1 MAPKPKLCKMAM
13 KTMAAKPRVAA
24 KAKAAGVT
32 PMKRKMVKKAALS
45 SVAPSSQ
52 PGSPPAGQK
61 SPASDAESH
70 LGSHASVG
78 ASCSSLGHYSKD
90 IEALGLA
97 VYEVDDS
104 SKCSM
109 CDKAITDTDYV
120 VLSSR
125 GNSVFKKCGMCNR
138 LQSRVQ
144 RTLQKRGDLKDRWG
158 VMSRDQRKA
167 FFQQHHSAMGEDLVM
182 QITQTTKHT
191 FSSSQEIGFATKG
204 DWMDDEDLEK
214 LYKDKPEQ
222 LMAIKANSKKML
234 CPLRGV
240 ELHEHITYN
249 SLTND
254 KQAST
259 ISRTIAMQQDTSL
272 KAAKKPKSI
281 ASGPKAEPG
290 GPPKLS
296 ASAIKKL
303 GALLETIGTL
313 SDAIQTQNEKCTEDV
328 PAKFIDHM
336 QLKLTEMMAFKAEI
350 DVVLELGM
358 GKIVELLLGAKTV
371 MSAAQ
376 EALVT
381 VSTITASLEA
391 MM

>member
-1 MAPKPKLCKMAM
+1 
-13 KTMAAKPRVAA
+13 V
-24 KAKAAGVT
+24 
-32 PMKRKMVKKAALS
+32 
-45 SVAPSSQ
+45 
-52 PGSPPAGQK
+52 
-61 SPASDAESH
+61 
-70 LGSHASVG
+70 GSHSSVG
-78 ASCSSLGHYSKD
+78 AACSSLGHYSAD
-90 IEALGLA
+90 NEALGLA
-97 VYEVDDS
+97 VYEVDDE

-109 CDKAITDTDYV
+109 CDKDITDKDYV
-120 VLSSR
+120 VQSSR
-125 GNSVFKKCGMCNR
+125 GNSVFKKCGTCNR
-138 LQSRVQ
+138 LQGRVQ

-167 FFQQHHSAMGEDLVM
+167 FVQQHHAAMGEDLVM

-204 DWMDDEDLEK
+204 DWMDDEDLDE

-234 CPLRGV
+234 CPFRGV

-249 SLTND
+249 SVTND

-259 ISRTIAMQQDTSL
+259 ISRTIAMQQDSSL
-272 KAAKKPKSI
+272 KAAKKPK
-281 ASGPKAEPG
+281 ALARGPKALPG

-303 GALLETIGTL
+303 TALLETIGTL
-313 SDAIQTQNEKCTEDV
+313 SETINTQKAKCTEDV

-358 GKIVELLLGAKTV
+358 GKIVDIVPAAKTV